1 MRYLFLQMKEEVV
14 FLLALM
20 LHDGEIFLA
29 EADVFGGLGGIL
41 VVELV

>member
-1 MRYLFLQMKEEVV
+1 MGEEIV
-14 FLLALM
+14 FLSAL
-20 LHDGEIFLA
+20 LSHDGEIFLA